1 MHSTFYLKTCF
12 CMLKLIHAY
21 GKYWF
26 PPSLGLLHQRISFI
40 PCYTLYT
47 FKVWW
52 FVWVWFFFCVCVLGF
67 FYCGGFLLGFLF
79 VGLFFFYSCLHAY
92 HWAIWGKETPT
103 NLLANIAMPAKNP
116 NAVPRFKPTGIW
128 VYSYDSFCLRKQI
141 KVISTRLPHY
151 CNIAVISGRPSFL
164 LAVASASPCSIRRL
178 RCFKPEISISF
189 MCHAIAL

>member
-1 MHSTFYLKTCF
+1 
-12 CMLKLIHAY
+12 MLMENTD
-21 GKYWF
+21 F
-26 PPSLGLLHQRISFI
+26 PPPLDYYTRESLLYLVI
-40 PCYTLYT
+40 PCTLSK
-47 FKVWW
+47 FGGL
-52 FVWVWFFFCVCVLGF
+52 FGFGFFFCVCVLGF